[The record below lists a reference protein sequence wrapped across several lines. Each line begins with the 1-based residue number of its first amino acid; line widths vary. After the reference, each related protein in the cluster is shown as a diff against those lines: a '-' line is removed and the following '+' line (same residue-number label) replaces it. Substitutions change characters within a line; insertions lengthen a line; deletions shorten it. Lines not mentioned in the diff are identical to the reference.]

1 VGPASAARFAGAEG
15 AFPKE
20 AHVAAVTSP
29 RPLRA
34 TDDRSQ
40 FDCGREP
47 LNTWFQQRAW
57 TNSLT
62 GVSRTNVICDVE
74 SGEIVGYVTLSAGQ
88 IERSFLAKPHQR
100 NMPNPVPVTLL
111 ARLAVDKR
119 HQGEGHASSLLLF
132 ALGTALRGSKEIG
145 SFGVVTHPIDDSVRG
160 FYRRRDFEELPFDPN
175 RAMMIRMIDL
185 RSAGILSSQD

>member
-1 VGPASAARFAGAEG
+1 
-15 AFPKE
+15 
-20 AHVAAVTSP
+20 VAAVTSP

-34 TDDRSQ
+34 TGDRSQ